1 MNILYK
7 LTIKHLSMNKKRT
20 IVTIIGVI
28 LSTAL
33 MIGVG
38 LLASSV
44 RDNMIQEVIKTT
56 GDYHA
61 KIIDLNNENVKNLNN
76 YDSVES
82 ISFQKTIG
90 FSYLEE
96 SKNDYKPY
104 LYISGIND
112 NFKSFLKLI
121 DGRFPEN
128 SKEIVISQ
136 HIIDNGKVVY
146 NIGDI
151 LNLDIGTRIFD
162 DLEINKNTSFKEDKD
177 NNLEENLNI
186 KFNKSYKIVGI
197 VERNFTESY
206 EAAGYSVFTLNDE
219 SDGNHSVFIKYKK
232 PKNIREKTE
241 VIANSFN
248 LDYSY
253 QKGINL
259 NLVKYNERLLSILGE
274 SKFNTLNSTMISMLL
289 ITLSLVSVACIIVI
303 YNSFAISVTE
313 RKKFFG
319 LFSSIGATKKQL
331 KKTVFFEAFLVGTIG
346 IALGVLGAIL
356 GIAIVLKIINS
367 LLVDMFILK
376 LVIYPLFIIIPIA
389 FMIIVLFISA
399 YIPATKAS
407 KITPIEAIRLN
418 DDIKLKGKRLKTSK
432 IFKKIFGIEGE
443 IALKNIKRNKKKYRI
458 TIISLFISIVLF
470 ISFSSYITYLV
481 GGAKVSLNAKDYDM
495 HVNGNENSIN
505 SNELYNTIK
514 GMSGIKSPV
523 LYSSI
528 YTVAD
533 KDLNYFFT
541 KDYKETLDD
550 HYGDYDDFAN
560 FGEGIL
566 LINLDDENYEKLKKA
581 NNIKDDKIFLQNE
594 YNLSFYYSKDSKN
607 KRGKKYNNVKNINI
621 SSAYETYE
629 NNKRILNNVLILD
642 DLVELKKSPP
652 SVIEINESPLNT
664 TILIVPKSIFNEISD
679 KITSINSEFY
689 KTFSITFKY
698 DDNKDVTK
706 LLGDYKKN
714 AKEYFHF
721 MDIKE
726 EEKIINNMLVVINI
740 LVYGFI
746 SLVTLIGV
754 TSVFNTIN
762 TSMALR
768 KKEFAVLRSIGLSPK
783 GFNKILRFE
792 TLIFGFKSLLYALPV
807 SFGIIYLIY
816 LSMNDFVEFNFI
828 IPWKSVFIAVLGVF
842 FITAITMIY
851 ATNKMKKENILEAIR
866 KENI

>member
-33 MIGVG
+33 MIGIG

-851 ATNKMKKENILEAIR
+851 ATNKIKHENILDAIR
-866 KENI
+866 EENI

>member
-33 MIGVG
+33 IIGIG
-38 LLASSV
+38 LLASSF
-44 RDNMIQEVIKTT
+44 RDNMLQEVIKTT